1 MNNLIHSTYT
11 LARECIKK
19 EIGALDELLYH
30 NRSILRIYAQTPN
43 SEIRIAEY
51 RKDIKKILRRMQ
63 KLSDAS
69 AHLRDMIAQIS
80 KDE

>member
-19 EIGALDELLYH
+19 EIGVLDDLLYH
-30 NRSILRIYAQTPN
+30 NRSVLRIYAQTPN
-43 SEIRIAEY
+43 CEIQIAEY
-51 RKDIKKILRRMQ
+51 RKDIKKILRRMR

-69 AHLRDMIAQIS
+69 VHLRDLIAQNS